1 MVLLE
6 MHATLPQGESCI
18 EWNVMF
24 GFIHLEFFNLCLM
37 ITQIFNSFCDILDV
51 FGATVYQMQKSE
63 DVFKS
68 VQANNK

>member
-1 MVLLE
+1 
-6 MHATLPQGESCI
+6 
-18 EWNVMF
+18 
-24 GFIHLEFFNLCLM
+24 M
-37 ITQIFNSFCDILDV
+37 ITQISNSFCDILDV